1 MTRIS
6 IRTFRIVLWGL
17 ILLVG
22 LTSSWFFLRPQP
34 IPTQQM
40 ANADIGR
47 GDYQLVIDNGAPF
60 TEATLRGQPSLV
72 FFGFTHCPDVC
83 PTTIGDIAGWKDDL
97 GELGSELRVFLI
109 TVDRERDT
117 PEMLR
122 DYVGWIDGGQGVT
135 GTAEEMQNAIRAFRI
150 YASRVPLENGDYTM
164 NHTAYVMLFDA
175 EGRFNQI
182 FNYQEDPAQVVA
194 KLRLALGA

>member
-1 MTRIS
+1 MTRKS
-6 IRTFRIVLWGL
+6 LRTFRIALWGL
-17 ILLVG
+17 VLLAG
-22 LTSSWFFLRPQP
+22 LASTWFFLRPQP
-34 IPTQQM
+34 TPTQQM
-40 ANADIGR
+40 ANSDIGR
-47 GDYQLVIDNGAPF
+47 GDYRLVTDNGDPF

-83 PTTIGDIAGWKDDL
+83 PTTIGDIAGWKEDL
-97 GELGSELRVFLI
+97 GDLGRDLRVFLI
-109 TVDRERDT
+109 TVDPERDT

-122 DYVGWIDGGQGVT
+122 DYVGWIEGGQGVT

-175 EGRFNQI
+175 DGRFNQI
-182 FNYQEDPAQVVA
+182 FSYQEDPTQVVA

>member
-1 MTRIS
+1 MTRS
-6 IRTFRIVLWGL
+6 SLRTFRIALWGL
-17 ILLVG
+17 VLVAG

-34 IPTQQM
+34 APTQQM

-47 GDYQLVIDNGAPF
+47 GDYRLVIDNGEPF

-83 PTTIGDIAGWKDDL
+83 PTTIGDIAGWKNDL
-97 GELGSELRVFLI
+97 GDLGRDLRVFLI
-109 TVDRERDT
+109 TIDPERDT

-122 DYVGWIDGGQGVT
+122 DYVGWIEGGQGVT
-135 GTAEEMQNAIRAFRI
+135 GTADEIQTAIRAFRI

-182 FNYQEDPAQVVA
+182 FSYQEDPMRVVA